1 MPKLL
6 SLLSCI
12 LVAAFVAVSP
22 SFAQEPM
29 EKTPTAAEQ
38 AIIDAA
44 SQPGLRYFR
53 IVAKH
58 SGKCLEIAD
67 YSYANGA
74 AVVQNRCNNSDN
86 QKFALTPAAD
96 GTYSITAKHS
106 GLVVELG
113 GWQGQNGATINQ
125 WELHGG
131 TNQRWR
137 LVQADGDYFYIL
149 SYHSEK
155 ALDVAGVRKD
165 DGTPLVQ
172 WSLYGG
178 WNQRFR
184 FVPVR

>member
-1 MPKLL
+1 
-6 SLLSCI
+6 
-12 LVAAFVAVSP
+12 
-22 SFAQEPM
+22 
-29 EKTPTAAEQ
+29 
-38 AIIDAA
+38 
-44 SQPGLRYFR
+44 
-53 IVAKH
+53 
-58 SGKCLEIAD
+58 
-67 YSYANGA
+67 
-74 AVVQNRCNNSDN
+74 
-86 QKFALTPAAD
+86 
-96 GTYSITAKHS
+96 
-106 GLVVELG
+106 LVVELG